1 VLQALRGT
9 SGESHT
15 ERGGAKLEHGKELNV
30 TERRATA
37 LNGSKRLWISWGN
50 WVSAGQS
57 PLWTKL
63 AV

>member
-1 VLQALRGT
+1 V
-9 SGESHT
+9 
-15 ERGGAKLEHGKELNV
+15 KLGHGKELNV

-37 LNGSKRLWISWGN
+37 LNGSQRIWISWGN

-57 PLWTKL
+57 PLWIKL